1 MENKCE
7 TCRYSSAVKKE
18 ILNIL
23 ICLNGETYRT
33 TMNLSDKACEKYDE
47 SYNADDVCRFT
58 LTYSPENTL
67 KTQ

>member
-7 TCRYSSAVKKE
+7 TCRYSSSVKKE

-23 ICLNGETYRT
+23 ICLNGEVYRT
-33 TMNLSDKACEKYDE
+33 TMSVSSKACEKYE
-47 SYNADDVCRFT
+47 ETYNADNVCKFV
-58 LTYSPENTL
+58 LAYSPENTL